1 MSRSSNKVSRFLLIV
16 LISLSL
22 TRIWSV
28 SLFYIF
34 GRDSLFMER
43 IVNDPWHHYQVG
55 LALTILACLLR
66 KWRNRNG
73 LLAIGLGIF
82 LEEWPVFL
90 NDLGLPTIHFYH
102 SKFDFIL
109 AFSLIGAMYTCFKIA
124 SILDLKITQK
134 TVQ

>member
-1 MSRSSNKVSRFLLIV
+1 MSRSSNKASRFLLIV

-43 IVNDPWHHYQVG
+43 VVNDSWHHYQVG

-66 KWRNRNG
+66 RWNKRNG
-73 LLAIGLGIF
+73 LFAVGLGIF

-109 AFSLIGAMYTCFKIA
+109 AFSFIGAIYTCFKIA
-124 SILDLKITQK
+124 PILRLKINQK
-134 TVQ
+134 KVQ